1 MTYQK
6 AKEEVIESSPQK
18 TDAGKEELYLYSLR
32 KMAEEN
38 VENNRTG
45 LTNLHNINS
54 FFYLC
59 GEMIKQQPDKKYSV
73 IIMDIVQFKAV
84 NEFCGRDEGDR
95 LLRFIASCFDWY
107 ENNRPDSYACHI
119 RADIFCL
126 CTSYEEVEE
135 LEIIVREIRKKIT
148 DFPFAYR
155 VQPSFGIGISP
166 ERAPAI
172 SYLKDC
178 ATMAMNSIKGKVY
191 RTYAVFDEKMRSQK
205 MRERQVENDI
215 VSALENGELQLYV
228 QPKVDMR
235 AGRVIGGEAL
245 VRWKHPEKGLVPPGE
260 FIPVLE
266 KNGFIINVDEY
277 IWEKVFAY
285 LGKLRKEG
293 RTLIP
298 VSINVSRLHAYDE
311 KLTETLLR
319 LREEYDV
326 LPEYVPLELTE
337 SAFLEDEVGMYRR
350 MESLRE
356 RGFLVSM
363 DDFGTGYST
372 IEYVGDDGEPDGFDV
387 ALIKAVG
394 EKLGM
399 EVQVENMEFDSL
411 VSSIGNRIDGAI
423 AGMTVT
429 DDRKEQVDFSDAY
442 YEAVQFVIVPA
453 DSEIAAADDLKNK
466 TIGCQLGTT
475 GMFLAEDIEGATAQT
490 YNRAIDAVNDLVNG
504 RVDAVIID
512 KNPAEVFNTKFEGKV
527 KIIDGAD
534 FGFEAEEY
542 AIALPKGSELVEQ
555 VNQALADLKAD
566 GTFDA
571 LVAEY
576 IGE

>member
-6 AKEEVIESSPQK
+6 AKEEIIESSPQK

-205 MRERQVENDI
+205 MRERQVQMIGKYKKGDSTGKGLFNDVFDGKGHSLNNLRFEQTVNGSYYAGLFSGISTTGTIKNLILGQAVYNKENDTKNAAFLAGI
-215 VSALENGELQLYV
+215 NRGEINNCILQNCTVEIIRDDSDFGNLTNWNEGIIINCHVDNVRLKNEIPQGNALTRYNQGGKIINCAVTNCNFSKAKNRSGLICSITKNGEILNCYLKGNTSKNHAICLQTENTNIRCCYYPYGDTREPVGNNYVSAPSDSIMQYGSQQSITEDNLY
-228 QPKVDMR
+228 Q
-235 AGRVIGGEAL
+235 IL
-245 VRWKHPEKGLVPPGE
+245 NQWVRDSGARLYPESSFLLWEKG
-260 FIPVLE
+260 
-266 KNGFIINVDEY
+266 
-277 IWEKVFAY
+277 
-285 LGKLRKEG
+285 
-293 RTLIP
+293 
-298 VSINVSRLHAYDE
+298 
-311 KLTETLLR
+311 ETL
-319 LREEYDV
+319 
-326 LPEYVPLELTE
+326 P
-337 SAFLEDEVGMYRR
+337 AI
-350 MESLRE
+350 
-356 RGFLVSM
+356 LVS
-363 DDFGTGYST
+363 
-372 IEYVGDDGEPDGFDV
+372 P
-387 ALIKAVG
+387 
-394 EKLGM
+394 
-399 EVQVENMEFDSL
+399 
-411 VSSIGNRIDGAI
+411 
-423 AGMTVT
+423 
-429 DDRKEQVDFSDAY
+429 
-442 YEAVQFVIVPA
+442 
-453 DSEIAAADDLKNK
+453 
-466 TIGCQLGTT
+466 
-475 GMFLAEDIEGATAQT
+475 
-490 YNRAIDAVNDLVNG
+490 
-504 RVDAVIID
+504 
-512 KNPAEVFNTKFEGKV
+512 
-527 KIIDGAD
+527 
-534 FGFEAEEY
+534 
-542 AIALPKGSELVEQ
+542 
-555 VNQALADLKAD
+555 
-566 GTFDA
+566 
-571 LVAEY
+571 
-576 IGE
+576 

>member
-6 AKEEVIESSPQK
+6 AKEEIIESSPQK

-235 AGRVIGGEAL
+235 DGRVIGGEAL

-372 IEYVGDDGEPDGFDV
+372 MNMLKNQTLDEIKIDQVVIGSCTNGRLSDLRIAANLLKGKKVAKNVRCIVFPGTQTIYLDAMREGLVEAFIQAGAVVSTPTCCPCLGGHMGILAAGERAVSTTNRNFVGRMGHV
-387 ALIKAVG
+387 
-394 EKLGM
+394 
-399 EVQVENMEFDSL
+399 
-411 VSSIGNRIDGAI
+411 
-423 AGMTVT
+423 
-429 DDRKEQVDFSDAY
+429 
-442 YEAVQFVIVPA
+442 
-453 DSEIAAADDLKNK
+453 DSEVYLASPAVAAASAV
-466 TIGCQLGTT
+466 T
-475 GMFLAEDIEGATAQT
+475 GYITD
-490 YNRAIDAVNDLVNG
+490 
-504 RVDAVIID
+504 
-512 KNPAEVFNTKFEGKV
+512 PAEVSG
-527 KIIDGAD
+527 
-534 FGFEAEEY
+534 
-542 AIALPKGSELVEQ
+542 
-555 VNQALADLKAD
+555 
-566 GTFDA
+566 
-571 LVAEY
+571 
-576 IGE
+576 IGRREHQ

>member
-6 AKEEVIESSPQK
+6 AKEEIIESSPQK

-38 VENNRTG
+38 VEKNRTG

-298 VSINVSRLHAYDE
+298 
-311 KLTETLLR
+311 
-319 LREEYDV
+319 
-326 LPEYVPLELTE
+326 EYVPLELTE

-372 IEYVGDDGEPDGFDV
+372 MNMLKNQTLDEIKIDREFIRDLEKDKSQIIIRNTIAMLQQLGAHIVIEGVETEEQKEFLLGCNCTDVQGFFYRPMPVEEFDKLLWQQEREPDM
-387 ALIKAVG
+387 AK
-394 EKLGM
+394 
-399 EVQVENMEFDSL
+399 
-411 VSSIGNRIDGAI
+411 
-423 AGMTVT
+423 
-429 DDRKEQVDFSDAY
+429 
-442 YEAVQFVIVPA
+442 
-453 DSEIAAADDLKNK
+453 
-466 TIGCQLGTT
+466 
-475 GMFLAEDIEGATAQT
+475 
-490 YNRAIDAVNDLVNG
+490 
-504 RVDAVIID
+504 
-512 KNPAEVFNTKFEGKV
+512 
-527 KIIDGAD
+527 
-534 FGFEAEEY
+534 
-542 AIALPKGSELVEQ
+542 
-555 VNQALADLKAD
+555 
-566 GTFDA
+566 
-571 LVAEY
+571 
-576 IGE
+576 

>member
-6 AKEEVIESSPQK
+6 AKEEIIESSPQK

-38 VENNRTG
+38 VEKNRTG

-178 ATMAMNSIKGKVY
+178 ATMAMNSMKGKVY
-191 RTYAVFDEKMRSQK
+191 RTYAVFDEKRRSQK

-235 AGRVIGGEAL
+235 DGRVIGGEAL

-285 LGKLRKEG
+285 LGKLHRED
-293 RTLIP
+293 RMLVPI
-298 VSINVSRLHAYDE
+298 SINVSRLHAYDE
-311 KLTETLLR
+311 KL
-319 LREEYDV
+319 
-326 LPEYVPLELTE
+326 
-337 SAFLEDEVGMYRR
+337 A
-350 MESLRE
+350 
-356 RGFLVSM
+356 SM

-372 IEYVGDDGEPDGFDV
+372 
-387 ALIKAVG
+387 
-394 EKLGM
+394 M
-399 EVQVENMEFDSL
+399 NM
-411 VSSIGNRIDGAI
+411 
-423 AGMTVT
+423 
-429 DDRKEQVDFSDAY
+429 
-442 YEAVQFVIVPA
+442 
-453 DSEIAAADDLKNK
+453 LKNQTLDEIK
-466 TIGCQLGTT
+466 IDREFIRDLEKDKSRIIIRNTIVMLQQLGVHIV
-475 GMFLAEDIEGATAQT
+475 IEGVETEEQKSFLLGCGCTDAQ
-490 YNRAIDAVNDLVNG
+490 
-504 RVDAVIID
+504 
-512 KNPAEVFNTKFEGKV
+512 
-527 KIIDGAD
+527 
-534 FGFEAEEY
+534 GFLFHRPMPVEA
-542 AIALPKGSELVEQ
+542 
-555 VNQALADLKAD
+555 
-566 GTFDA
+566 FDA
-571 LVAEY
+571 LLLQQECEY
-576 IGE
+576 DRTK